1 LGIFAGRP
9 QQVADY
15 RLKISVF
22 LFTAEPAMKTFL
34 PITLLLAALPALAQD
49 IGTLTADT
57 RKTVLPVV
65 PKVVNAMQ
73 EAVAEKGVAGA
84 IPVCKE
90 QAPELIKE
98 KRKETGWDIRRV
110 SLKARNAERGTPDLW
125 EASVL
130 ADFDIRAANGEKP
143 ETLEK
148 SEIVTIDGKPVFRY
162 MKALPV
168 GEVCLKC
175 HGPADGLDAGLKAK
189 LSESY
194 PHDKATGY
202 SQGQIRGALT
212 VKRPL

>member
-1 LGIFAGRP
+1 
-9 QQVADY
+9 
-15 RLKISVF
+15 
-22 LFTAEPAMKTFL
+22 MKALL
-34 PITLLLAALPALAQD
+34 PITLLLVALPALAQD
-49 IGTLTADT
+49 IGALTADT

-65 PKVVNAMQ
+65 PKVVSAMQ
-73 EAVAEKGVAGA
+73 EAVAAKGVAGA

-90 QAPELIKE
+90 LAPALVGE

-110 SLKARNAERGTPDLW
+110 SLKTRNAERGTPDPW

-130 ADFDIRAANGEKP
+130 ADFDLRAANGEKP

-148 SEIVTIDGKPVFRY
+148 SEIVRIDGKPVFRY

-175 HGPADGLDAGLKAK
+175 HGPADGLDAGLKAE
-189 LSESY
+189 LATTY
-194 PHDKATGY
+194 PHDRATGY
-202 SQGQIRGALT
+202 GMGQVRGALT